1 MPDERETAMSSAD
14 EEQLDVEAAIAR
26 LQAALRLQ
34 YRSAL
39 GYAVAAASLVGFS
52 YQHLGESLWR
62 FAELELADMR
72 RLVETIVTLGA
83 EPTTEVAPLP
93 VSALP
98 AQLVDLLIEGEQEA
112 TDALQQC
119 IATTGREARSEAL
132 EHRMEHMIMRKQE
145 QIDLLLRVRRE
156 PAPALGGPASESA

>member
-1 MPDERETAMSSAD
+1 MSSPDE
-14 EEQLDVEAAIAR
+14 EEQLDVADAIAR

-39 GYAVAAASLVGFS
+39 GYALAAGSLVGFS

-62 FAELELADMR
+62 FAELDLADAR
-72 RLVETIVTLGA
+72 RLVEKITTLGA

-93 VSALP
+93 FSASP
-98 AQLVDLLIEGEQEA
+98 DELVGLLIDAEQEA
-112 TDALQQC
+112 TEALQAC
-119 IATTGREARSEAL
+119 IAPTGREARSEAL

-145 QIDLLLRVRRE
+145 QLDLLERVRRR
-156 PAPALGGPASESA
+156 PG